1 MLWRMPRLARSVFA
15 DIPHHITQRG
25 NRREDVFFTDD
36 DRLIYLEWLKYYCN
50 KYDVAV
56 LAYCLMTNHVHLV
69 LTPHTEMGL
78 QQVLKP
84 LHMRYSQHINKIKG
98 WKGHLWQGRFF
109 SSPLDDDYTW
119 STIRYVERNPVQAGM
134 IQKAEDYRWSS
145 AAAHCGLQDDK
156 LLAPLPS
163 SLKCINQEDWS
174 DWLALPENQAI
185 VDIIQRNIEK
195 GLPCGHDSFI
205 DKLEAIAKRTL
216 RYKPQGRPFK
226 TLKESAFFGAG
237 E

>member
-1 MLWRMPRLARSVFA
+1 MPRLARSVFSN
-15 DIPHHITQRG
+15 IPHHITQRG

-36 DRLIYLEWLKYYCN
+36 DRLIYLEWLKYYCD

-69 LTPHTEMGL
+69 LVPQSESGL

-84 LHMRYSQHINKIKG
+84 LHMRYSQHVNKTKG

-109 SSPLDDDYTW
+109 SSPLDNEYTW
-119 STIRYVERNPVQAGM
+119 STIRYVEKNPVQAGM
-134 IQKAEDYRWSS
+134 ILKSEGYRWSS
-145 AAAHCGLQDDK
+145 AAAHCGLQENT

-163 SLKCINQEDWS
+163 SLKGIPQDDWS
-174 DWLALPENQAI
+174 DWLALSENQGM
-185 VDIIQRNIEK
+185 VNIIQRNIEK
-195 GLPCGHDSFI
+195 GLPCGGDSFI
-205 DKLEAIAKRTL
+205 DRLEAIAKRSL

-226 TLKESAFFGAG
+226 GIKG
-237 E
+237 